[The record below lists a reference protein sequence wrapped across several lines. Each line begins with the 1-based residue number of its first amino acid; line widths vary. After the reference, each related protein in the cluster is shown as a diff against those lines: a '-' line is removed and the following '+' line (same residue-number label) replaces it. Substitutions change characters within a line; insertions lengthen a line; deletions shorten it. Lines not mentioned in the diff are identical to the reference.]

1 MFRFLDDVDDNP
13 YIMDPFAAHRRQM
26 RSVFGSFG
34 FDPFPLTPQIQSA
47 RTPTMQ
53 VQPQA
58 GALAPFGMMGMGGG
72 FIDMFGMMNGMM
84 ENMERFSGSPACQS
98 FSSSTVISYSS
109 DSAAPK
115 VFQQTR
121 EIRTA
126 PGGIRETRQ
135 SLRDSES
142 GMERM
147 SIGHHIGDRAHVME
161 RSRNAHTGDQEH
173 RQDFINL
180 EESEAEAFDE
190 EFRRGVGRYMSPNAR
205 GLDYGRSRRTAAGQL
220 ALTAPP
226 NSSASSSPRP
236 PHRPRYDW

>member
-13 YIMDPFAAHRRQM
+13 YMMDPFAAHRRQM

-34 FDPFPLTPQIQSA
+34 FDPFPLSPQIQSA
-47 RTPTMQ
+47 RAPMQ
-53 VQPQA
+53 VQA

-72 FIDMFGMMNGMM
+72 FMDMFGMMNGMM
-84 ENMERFSGSPACQS
+84 ENMERFSGSPSCQS
-98 FSSSTVISYSS
+98 FSSSTIISYSS
-109 DSAAPK
+109 DSGGPK
-115 VFQQTR
+115 VYQQTR

-147 SIGHHIGDRAHVME
+147 SIGHHIGDRAHVLE

-180 EESEAEAFDE
+180 EENEAEAFDE

-205 GLDYGRSRRTAAGQL
+205 ALEYGRSRRAATGQL
-220 ALTAPP
+220 ALPAPP
-226 NSSASSSPRP
+226 NATSSSSPRP

>member
-13 YIMDPFAAHRRQM
+13 YMMDPFAAHRRQM
-26 RSVFGSFG
+26 RSMFGSFG
-34 FDPFPLTPQIQSA
+34 FDPFPLSPQIQSA
-47 RTPTMQ
+47 RTPMQ

-58 GALAPFGMMGMGGG
+58 GALAPFGMMGM
-72 FIDMFGMMNGMM
+72 
-84 ENMERFSGSPACQS
+84 ERFSGSPSCQS
-98 FSSSTVISYSS
+98 FSSSTIISYSS
-109 DSAAPK
+109 DSGAPK
-115 VFQQTR
+115 VYQQTR

-142 GMERM
+142 GVERM
-147 SIGHHIGDRAHVME
+147 SIGHHIGDRAHVLE

-190 EFRRGVGRYMSPNAR
+190 EWRRGVGRYMGPNAR

-220 ALTAPP
+220 ALPAPP
-226 NSSASSSPRP
+226 NSNPSSSPRP

>member
-13 YIMDPFAAHRRQM
+13 YMMDPFAAHRRQM
-26 RSVFGSFG
+26 RSMFGSFG
-34 FDPFPLTPQIQSA
+34 FDPFPLSPQIQSA
-47 RTPTMQ
+47 RTPMQ

-72 FIDMFGMMNGMM
+72 FMDMFGMMNGMM
-84 ENMERFSGSPACQS
+84 ENMERFSGSPSCQS
-98 FSSSTVISYSS
+98 FSSSTIISYSS
-109 DSAAPK
+109 DSGAPK
-115 VFQQTR
+115 VYQQTR

-142 GMERM
+142 GVERM
-147 SIGHHIGDRAHVME
+147 SIGHHIGDRAHVLE

-190 EFRRGVGRYMSPNAR
+190 EWRRGVGRYMGPNAR

-220 ALTAPP
+220 ALPAPP
-226 NSSASSSPRP
+226 NSNPSSSPRP

>member
-1 MFRFLDDVDDNP
+1 MFRFPGDVDDSP
-13 YIMDPFAAHRRQM
+13 YLMDPFAAHRRQM

-34 FDPFPLTPQIQSA
+34 FDPFPMNPQIQAA
-47 RTPTMQ
+47 RSPLQ
-53 VQPQA
+53 AQA
-58 GALAPFGMMGMGGG
+58 GALTPFGMMGMGGG

-84 ENMERFSGSPACQS
+84 ENMDRFSGSPACQS
-98 FSSSTVISYSS
+98 FSSSTVISYSG
-109 DSAAPK
+109 DSTAPK
-115 VFQQTR
+115 VYQQTR

-142 GMERM
+142 GLERM
-147 SIGHHIGDRAHVME
+147 SIGHHIGERAHVLE
-161 RSRNAHTGDQEH
+161 RSRNAHTGDHEQ

-180 EESEAEAFDE
+180 EESDAAAFDDE
-190 EFRRGVGRYMSPNAR
+190 WRREVGRYMPPNAR
-205 GLDYGRSRRTAAGQL
+205 GLDYGRNRRAGQL

-226 NSSASSSPRP
+226 NSSSSTSPRP

>member
-1 MFRFLDDVDDNP
+1 MFRFHEDVDDNP
-13 YIMDPFAAHRRQM
+13 CMMDPFAAHRRQM
-26 RSVFGSFG
+26 RSMFGSLG
-34 FDPFPLTPQIQSA
+34 YDPFPLTPQIQPA
-47 RTPTMQ
+47 RAPMQ

-72 FIDMFGMMNGMM
+72 FMDMFGMMSDMM

-109 DSAAPK
+109 DSGAPK
-115 VFQQTR
+115 VYQQTR

-135 SLRDSES
+135 SLRDSDS
-142 GMERM
+142 GIERM

-180 EESEAEAFDE
+180 EETEAEAFDE
-190 EFRRGVGRYMSPNAR
+190 EWRRGVGRYMNPNAR
-205 GLDYGRSRRTAAGQL
+205 GLDYGRSRRAAAGQL

-226 NSSASSSPRP
+226 NSNSSSSPRP

>member
-13 YIMDPFAAHRRQM
+13 CIMDPFAAHRRQM
-26 RSVFGSFG
+26 RSVFGTFG

-47 RTPTMQ
+47 RSPLQ
-53 VQPQA
+53 VQPQV

-72 FIDMFGMMNGMM
+72 FVDMFGMMNGMM
-84 ENMERFSGSPACQS
+84 ENMS

-109 DSAAPK
+109 DSGAPK
-115 VFQQTR
+115 VYQQTR

-142 GMERM
+142 GLERM

-180 EESEAEAFDE
+180 EESEADAFDE
-190 EFRRGVGRYMSPNAR
+190 EFRRGVGRYMNPNAR

-220 ALTAPP
+220 ALPAPP
-226 NSSASSSPRP
+226 NSNSSSSTRP